1 VRSHLGPRRIVGL
14 LLLTLIWC
22 GLWGEVTV
30 PNVGAGLVLG
40 LIVIVLGVGTAG
52 RGGIRIVPLLH
63 LLWVV
68 TVDLVKSAISVA
80 VEILTPTDRTDES
93 IIAVTVA
100 PESRD
105 HLLLLIVAITL
116 TPGTAVV
123 DADPDTGTL
132 YLHLLH
138 NDRRAATIEHV
149 GQLTRLACD
158 ALPIATRTAA
168 R

>member
-1 VRSHLGPRRIVGL
+1 
-14 LLLTLIWC
+14 
-22 GLWGEVTV
+22 
-30 PNVGAGLVLG
+30 
-40 LIVIVLGVGTAG
+40 
-52 RGGIRIVPLLH
+52 
-63 LLWVV
+63 
-68 TVDLVKSAISVA
+68 
-80 VEILTPTDRTDES
+80 
-93 IIAVTVA
+93 
-100 PESRD
+100 
-105 HLLLLIVAITL
+105 
-116 TPGTAVV
+116 VV